1 MAPSE
6 YVAQLRQDTA
16 YALRLLRRAPGFT
29 VVAIATLALGIGGIT
44 AIFTIVDSVLLRP
57 LRFAESQRLTFVWTT
72 AGSRVSP
79 AYLSEWRL
87 ESRAFQ
93 DMAAS
98 SCRC

>member
-1 MAPSE
+1 MARTDYMTE
-6 YVAQLRQDTA
+6 LRQDIA

-29 VVAIATLALGIGGIT
+29 AVAIATLALGIGGTT

-57 LRFAESQRLTFVWTT
+57 LRFAESQRLTFVWTS

-79 AYLSEWRL
+79 TYLNEWRL

-93 DMAAS
+93 DMVGTNAD
-98 SCRC
+98 